1 MLRILQLR
9 LDQGSS
15 DSISVTQGAF
25 TSIMLQN
32 VGQMGAPPK
41 IVAPAVSQFP
51 STLPAPAKDIPC
63 QLLGYISEAVS
74 ICHNVSVAIA
84 QGEGVEA
91 YTASLVDLNGRLLVW
106 EASVPEIWRC
116 SISSTPNTLGEQE
129 EYPPV
134 LLTFPV
140 VNTMFLWVSFWMTRM
155 DVLQC
160 LDKVYSDP
168 AEISAV
174 RYDMS
179 RLVDTICSATPHMT
193 GQTNESGR
201 GAASKSVQNLASL
214 FAMRSL
220 FVASRAPDLPVAKKR
235 WMLHQLEFIGHRRG
249 IGQALGLRQ
258 YLQRL
263 LIK

>member
-51 STLPAPAKDIPC
+51 STLPAPAEDIPC

-74 ICHNVSVAIA
+74 ICHDVSVAIA

-106 EASVPEIWRC
+106 EASVPEIWR
-116 SISSTPNTLGEQE
+116 S
-129 EYPPV
+129 
-134 LLTFPV
+134 
-140 VNTMFLWVSFWMTRM
+140 
-155 DVLQC
+155 
-160 LDKVYSDP
+160 
-168 AEISAV
+168 
-174 RYDMS
+174 
-179 RLVDTICSATPHMT
+179 
-193 GQTNESGR
+193 
-201 GAASKSVQNLASL
+201 AASVQHQILLEN
-214 FAMRSL
+214 
-220 FVASRAPDLPVAKKR
+220 KKNT
-235 WMLHQLEFIGHRRG
+235 
-249 IGQALGLRQ
+249 RQ
-258 YLQRL
+258 YY
-263 LIK
+263 